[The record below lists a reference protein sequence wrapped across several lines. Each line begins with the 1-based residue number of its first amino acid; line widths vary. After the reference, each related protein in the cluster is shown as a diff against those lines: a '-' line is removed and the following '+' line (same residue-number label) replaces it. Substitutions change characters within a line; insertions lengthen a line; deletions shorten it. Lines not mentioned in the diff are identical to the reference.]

1 MGSKKDLE
9 STFKGT
15 APAREP
21 SSAATGSVAQRIT
34 VVEQRIGAL
43 EARFALVEGELR
55 ARKMLPP
62 IASPGRSQT
71 RPKLSPEARRAGQV
85 ARAEH
90 ARLMRAAMRSSRK
103 AGKGRGR

>member
-1 MGSKKDLE
+1 MGSKKGLE
-9 STFKGT
+9 STSKV
-15 APAREP
+15 AASAREP
-21 SSAATGSVAQRIT
+21 SSAATGSIAQRLT

-43 EARFALVEGELR
+43 ETRLALVEGELR
-55 ARKMLPP
+55 ARKVLPP
-62 IASPGRSQT
+62 IASPGRVQS

-90 ARLMRAAMRSSRK
+90 ARLMRAAMRASRK